1 MCDVFVIEQI
11 YVKLFLL
18 LFYDSINKKT
28 QCFVLLQCSKMWPKI
43 LLTNKNVLVVA
54 CKIQQEFFSSLWYQV
69 FALCLNMIVVRF
81 VVLVYSADFVNYLN
95 NKQHDVFWH
104 HKSLGQNL

>member
-1 MCDVFVIEQI
+1 
-11 YVKLFLL
+11 
-18 LFYDSINKKT
+18 
-28 QCFVLLQCSKMWPKI
+28 MWPKI
-43 LLTNKNVLVVA
+43 LLTNKNVLVFVLSVA
-54 CKIQQEFFSSLWYQV
+54 AQIQQEFFSSLWCQV
-69 FALCLNMIVVRF
+69 FALCLNMIAVRF